1 MNKSNKPEAYFL
13 KSGYYATPALY
24 AKIIGISRQAL
35 TKRIQRGKMLSHRI
49 GDHYILWMG
58 STYKPESKK

>member
-1 MNKSNKPEAYFL
+1 MNKPKKPEAYYL

-35 TKRIQRGKMLSHRI
+35 TRRIQRGQMFSHRI
-49 GDHYILWMG
+49 GEHYILWMG
-58 STYKPESKK
+58 SMYRPKK